1 MYLFIIGNELVFEDR
16 LQELLVV
23 RRSRPTLPE
32 KPIHF
37 HFQPNVTYGT
47 FSPTPFPT
55 TQSTSS
61 SLPSL
66 IQSIITSS
74 PILTTVIPSKAPS
87 IPSIPLS
94 SIPEIVKE
102 MKKKN
107 VSLLNNNIKYRFLTH
122 RISFYL
128 SIIHRPLLTLGTTI
142 IHSNVYL
149 FLIYNK

>member
-37 HFQPNVTYGT
+37 HFQPNFTYGT

-74 PILTTVIPSKAPS
+74 PILSTVIPSKAPS

-107 VSLLNNNIKYRFLTH
+107 VSLLN
-122 RISFYL
+122 
-128 SIIHRPLLTLGTTI
+128 
-142 IHSNVYL
+142 
-149 FLIYNK
+149 

>member
-16 LQELLVV
+16 LQELLVI

-55 TQSTSS
+55 TQYTSS
-61 SLPSL
+61 SIPSF
-66 IQSIITSS
+66 IQSLITSS
-74 PILTTVIPSKAPS
+74 PILSTVVPSQAIS
-87 IPSIPLS
+87 TSSIPLS
-94 SIPEIVKE
+94 SIPDIVKE

-107 VSLLNNNIKYRFLTH
+107 VS
-122 RISFYL
+122 SFE
-128 SIIHRPLLTLGTTI
+128 P
-142 IHSNVYL
+142 
-149 FLIYNK
+149 IYNI